1 VEQKFQQQHHQQS
14 WQRADE
20 EQEFEPVRRLNF
32 EHWSEQQQSPAI
44 ETQSQGSGADLVF
57 RPPEWGEESRR
68 LVVAVSNDEAGNAF
82 LDALKGAEERLGF
95 RFLGTLAD
103 ILAQLEVSGA
113 SRADELADKF
123 AFLAIRPG
131 FDFPVINNVLRHGCQ
146 LAANAIANVDVEG
159 DLPMDYSLQR
169 GVGPNYVLRSSGS
182 HHDAYLKQLK
192 VSSVRSANGIKIAV
206 VDSGFETPG
215 TIGGF
220 LDLVDSRNKTE
231 VDKFGH
237 GTAMTSIIADVATG
251 ADVYS
256 VRASDQG
263 PKVSEAMLGVS
274 AASFHFDAD
283 IINLSFGLPLAQTC
297 TACGSTGGVS
307 RVLHRLLRSLSE
319 TPTSSGEPP
328 ILVAATG
335 NNSRTDGFD
344 APAEWDFT
352 VAVGAINSSLDRSS
366 FSNYG
371 TSGHNKYILM
381 PGGEESGGAAT
392 EWIGEATHK
401 CYGTSPSVAYASGI
415 LALYMADPTY
425 AGLNRSSFLTQVL
438 GNCKPCNSQNT
449 TEHGLGYLPYK

>member
-1 VEQKFQQQHHQQS
+1 
-14 WQRADE
+14 
-20 EQEFEPVRRLNF
+20 
-32 EHWSEQQQSPAI
+32 
-44 ETQSQGSGADLVF
+44 
-57 RPPEWGEESRR
+57 
-68 LVVAVSNDEAGNAF
+68 
-82 LDALKGAEERLGF
+82 
-95 RFLGTLAD
+95 
-103 ILAQLEVSGA
+103 
-113 SRADELADKF
+113 
-123 AFLAIRPG
+123 
-131 FDFPVINNVLRHGCQ
+131 
-146 LAANAIANVDVEG
+146 
-159 DLPMDYSLQR
+159 
-169 GVGPNYVLRSSGS
+169 
-182 HHDAYLKQLK
+182 
-192 VSSVRSANGIKIAV
+192 
-206 VDSGFETPG
+206 
-215 TIGGF
+215 
-220 LDLVDSRNKTE
+220 
-231 VDKFGH
+231 
-237 GTAMTSIIADVATG
+237 MTSIIADVATG

-335 NNSRTDGFD
+335 NNTRTDGFD

-352 VAVGAINSSLDRSS
+352 VAVGAINSNLDRSS

-371 TSGHNKYILM
+371 TAGHNKYIMM

-438 GNCKPCNSQNT
+438 GNCKACNNQNT

>member
-1 VEQKFQQQHHQQS
+1 MELRLQQQQHQQS
-14 WQRADE
+14 QQRDDE
-20 EQEFEPVRRLNF
+20 ELESGLNF
-32 EHWSEQQQSPAI
+32 DFLSTEHHSPTI
-44 ETQSQGSGADLVF
+44 ETQSEGSGADLVL

-68 LVVAVSNDEAGNAF
+68 LVVAVSNDESGNAF
-82 LDALKGAEERLGF
+82 LDALREAEERLGF
-95 RFLGTLAD
+95 RFVGTLAD
-103 ILAQLEVSGA
+103 VLSRHEVSGA

-123 AFLAIRPG
+123 AFLEIRPG
-131 FDFPVINNVLRHGCQ
+131 YDFPVINNVLRHGCE
-146 LAANAIANVDVEG
+146 LATNAIANVDVEG
-159 DLPMDYSLQR
+159 DLAMDYSLQQ

-182 HHDAYLKQLK
+182 SHDAYLKQLN
-192 VSSVRSANGIKIAV
+192 VASGRSARGIKIAV
-206 VDSGFETPG
+206 VDSGFEKPG
-215 TIGGF
+215 TVGGF

-251 ADVYS
+251 ADVFS

-335 NNSRTDGFD
+335 NSTRTDGFD

-352 VAVGAINSSLDRSS
+352 VAVGAINSALDRSS

-371 TSGHNKYILM
+371 TSGHNKYIMM

-392 EWIGEATHK
+392 EWIGEATRK
-401 CYGTSPSVAYASGI
+401 CYGTSPAVAYASGI
-415 LALYMADPTY
+415 LALYMADPAN
-425 AGLNRSSFLTQVL
+425 AGLSRSSFLTQVL
-438 GNCKPCNSQNT
+438 ANCEPCNNQNS